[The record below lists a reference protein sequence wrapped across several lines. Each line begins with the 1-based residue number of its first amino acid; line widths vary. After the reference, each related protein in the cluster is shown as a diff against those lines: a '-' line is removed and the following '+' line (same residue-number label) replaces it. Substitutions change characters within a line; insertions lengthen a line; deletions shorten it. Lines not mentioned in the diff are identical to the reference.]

1 MSEYHIVREYPKP
14 LPIVWKTLTD
24 PELVPLWTSI
34 GQGGR
39 PEGFSPEVGTKFRY
53 VGKPFPGW
61 DGIVRCEVLAV
72 DAPRLLRYDWR
83 NKESDDPTV
92 VTNRLEEIPGG
103 TRLTWDHTGF
113 RGIEGVF
120 MARLLGWVRRK
131 MLSEG
136 LPAALLVLDEY
147 GHLRAESQLRPKAD
161 GIWRDSA
168 APLSRRPT
176 WTIPQPDTPGTS
188 PPDAGRQG

>member
-1 MSEYHIVREYPKP
+1 MSEYHVVREYPNP
-14 LPIVWKTLTD
+14 LTIVWKVLTD
-24 PELVPLWTSI
+24 PELVPLWTST

-53 VGKPFPGW
+53 LGKPFPGW

-72 DAPRLLRYDWR
+72 DAPKLLRYDWR
-83 NKESDDPTV
+83 NKESDDPTI

-113 RGIEGVF
+113 RGIEGIF
-120 MARLLGWVRRK
+120 MSRLLGRVRRK

-136 LPAALLVLDEY
+136 LPAALLDVDES
-147 GHLRAESQLRPKAD
+147 GHLRAESQLRPKVD
-161 GIWRDSA
+161 GK
-168 APLSRRPT
+168 
-176 WTIPQPDTPGTS
+176 
-188 PPDAGRQG
+188 